1 MNGII
6 NKRIRIRI
14 AERADAALIA
24 DLSRKTFYDAIGPF
38 NTRENMDKFMSVQ
51 FNREKLM
58 AEVGRP
64 DHIFI
69 LAYHNDIIS
78 GYACLREAE
87 IPDELKNFRTIEIGR
102 IYVTQ
107 ETIGSGVGSAL
118 MQHCIDIA
126 KEKNK
131 EVIWLGVWEHN
142 PKAYQFYLNW
152 GFERF
157 SEHIF
162 MLGDDPQTDWLM
174 KKQI

>member
-1 MNGII
+1 MIKEKII
-6 NKRIRIRI
+6 LRI
-14 AERADAALIA
+14 ADHRDAGLIA

-38 NTRENMDKFMSVQ
+38 NTHENMDKFMNVQ

-64 DHIFI
+64 DHIFL
-69 LAYHNDIIS
+69 LAYHNDIVA
-78 GYACLREAE
+78 GYACMRETE
-87 IPDELKNFRTIEIGR
+87 IPEAVKDIPSIEIGR
-102 IYVTQ
+102 IYVEQ
-107 ETIGSGVGSAL
+107 EGIGKGIGSAL
-118 MQHCIDIA
+118 MQRCIDIA

-131 EVIWLGVWEHN
+131 KVIWLGVWEHN
-142 PKAYQFYLNW
+142 PNAYQFYLKW

-174 KKQI
+174 RKKI